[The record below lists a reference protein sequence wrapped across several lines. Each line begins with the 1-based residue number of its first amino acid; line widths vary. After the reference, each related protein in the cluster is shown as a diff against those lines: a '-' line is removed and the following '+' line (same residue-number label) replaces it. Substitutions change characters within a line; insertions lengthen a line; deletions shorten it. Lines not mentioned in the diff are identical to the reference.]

1 MTTRI
6 TEHPAAPQG
15 DVGAGVA
22 NETKPYH
29 VIVSD
34 PVPMDALLAL
44 QGVARITMRDDY
56 SREELTE
63 ALRDADAL
71 IVRSGTRVTAD
82 LIAHADRLRIIGRA
96 GAGVDNIDVRAAT
109 EKGVIVVNSPE
120 GNTISAAEHTLALVL
135 ALMRHIP
142 RACESFRRGEWKRA
156 KFTGSEL
163 YGKTVGVVG
172 LGKIGREVAARLR
185 AFKARVLGSDPFI
198 TMEHSHKLEIE
209 LVDLDT
215 LLREVDLVT
224 VHAPLTPQTR
234 GLIGKVQLESM
245 KKGARIVNCARGGII
260 DEDALYEALVSGH
273 LAGAAVDVF
282 NQEPPTDRRLVELD
296 QVVAT
301 PHLGASTEEAQVK
314 VAVDVAEQVRD
325 VLMGK
330 PARAPVNIPSLP
342 AEQLSIL
349 EPYVRLGER
358 MGSFVAQLLQGAVQ
372 KVDISYGGELC
383 SLRLE
388 PVSASILKGILS
400 VVHCEAVNFVNAP
413 FIAQQRGIEVTESRH
428 NHPRD
433 YVNLVSLQVTTET
446 EKRCCEGTL
455 YGAREPRIVS
465 VDGHRMDV
473 IPVGHKLVTWQ
484 RDMPGVV
491 GRIGS
496 FLGDHNI
503 NIAEMQMGRESPRGS
518 ALMVLSVDDV
528 VGSELLDRIRGL
540 SDIRDA
546 RVVTLG

>member
-6 TEHPAAPQG
+6 TDHVPASQA
-15 DVGAGVA
+15 GAAAAVA
-22 NETKPYH
+22 IETKPFH

-34 PVPMDALLAL
+34 PVPVDALAAL
-44 QGVARITMRDDY
+44 QGIARITMRDDFT
-56 SREELTE
+56 RDELTE
-63 ALRDADAL
+63 ALREADAL

-82 LIAHADRLRIIGRA
+82 LLAKTERLRIIGRA

-142 RACESFRRGEWKRA
+142 RACESFRQGEWKRSR
-156 KFTGSEL
+156 FTGSEL

-185 AFKARVLGSDPFI
+185 AFKARVLGSDPYI

-234 GLIGKVQLESM
+234 GLIGRTQLESM
-245 KKGARIVNCARGGII
+245 KKGARVVNCARGGII
-260 DEDALYEALVSGH
+260 DEDALYDALVSGH
-273 LAGAAVDVF
+273 LAGAALDVF

-296 QVVAT
+296 QVIAT

-325 VLMGK
+325 VLTGK

-342 AEQLSIL
+342 AEQLSML

-388 PVSASILKGILS
+388 PVSWSILKGILAA
-400 VVHCEAVNFVNAP
+400 VHCESVNFVNAP
-413 FIAQQRGIEVTESRH
+413 FIAEQRASRSPSRATITH
-428 NHPRD
+428 A
-433 YVNLVSLQVTTET
+433 TT
-446 EKRCCEGTL
+446 
-455 YGAREPRIVS
+455 
-465 VDGHRMDV
+465 
-473 IPVGHKLVTWQ
+473 
-484 RDMPGVV
+484 
-491 GRIGS
+491 
-496 FLGDHNI
+496 
-503 NIAEMQMGRESPRGS
+503 
-518 ALMVLSVDDV
+518 
-528 VGSELLDRIRGL
+528 
-540 SDIRDA
+540 
-546 RVVTLG
+546 